1 MVDLDVVK
9 QHCRIDTDFTGDDAL
24 LTLYTGAAA
33 RYVQTWTRRTLYEK
47 EDSPGYV
54 DDPEPILLNDDVKAA
69 MLLLIGHW
77 YANRESVVIG
87 ETVAQVPLAVE
98 ALLQPYRIYGL

>member
-47 EDSPGYV
+47 EDSPGYA
-54 DDPEPILLNDDVKAA
+54 DDPDPILLNDDVKAA

-77 YANRESVVIG
+77 YANRETVSVG
-87 ETVAQVPLAVE
+87 QTVAEVPFAVE
-98 ALLQPYRIYGL
+98 ALLQPYRIYGV

>member
-9 QHCRIDTDFTGDDAL
+9 QHCRIDTDFSGDDAL

-33 RYVQTWTRRTLYEK
+33 RYVQTWTRRTLYENQ
-47 EDSPGYV
+47 SSLGYA
-54 DDPEPILLNDDVKAA
+54 DDPDPILLNDDVKAA

-77 YANRESVVIG
+77 YANREAVNIG
-87 ETVAQVPLAVE
+87 NITTAVPFALE
-98 ALLQPYRIYGL
+98 ALLQPYRIYGV

>member
-33 RYVQTWTRRTLYEK
+33 RYVQTWTRRTLYENQSSWLRRRPGP
-47 EDSPGYV
+47 DST
-54 DDPEPILLNDDVKAA
+54 E
-69 MLLLIGHW
+69 
-77 YANRESVVIG
+77 
-87 ETVAQVPLAVE
+87 
-98 ALLQPYRIYGL
+98 